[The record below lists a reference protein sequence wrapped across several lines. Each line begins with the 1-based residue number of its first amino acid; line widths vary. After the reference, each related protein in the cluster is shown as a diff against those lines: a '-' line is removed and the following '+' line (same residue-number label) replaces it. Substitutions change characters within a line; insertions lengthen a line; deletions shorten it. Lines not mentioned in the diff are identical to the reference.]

1 MRSLSLLFVA
11 CLILRIPASAAE
23 VADPA
28 LVNGLNAWFQNGVE
42 AGLRTWYSN
51 RPELEFEMKEK
62 LQLATQDLG
71 TVIDTEVVAIQ
82 RISNRVTRYYVAV
95 YFTHTP
101 LWLRVERY
109 ASDKTAFYL
118 PLKFSTDPDRILP
131 GYLTEFQL

>member
-1 MRSLSLLFVA
+1 MRSLSLLFVV
-11 CLILRIPASAAE
+11 CLILRISASAAE

-28 LVNGLNAWFQNGVE
+28 LVNGLNAWSQNGVE

-62 LQLATQDLG
+62 LLLATQDLG

-82 RISNRVTRYYVAV
+82 RISTRVTRYYVAV
-95 YFTHTP
+95 YFTRTP
-101 LWLRVERY
+101 LWLMVERY
-109 ASDKTAFYL
+109 ASDQTAFYL